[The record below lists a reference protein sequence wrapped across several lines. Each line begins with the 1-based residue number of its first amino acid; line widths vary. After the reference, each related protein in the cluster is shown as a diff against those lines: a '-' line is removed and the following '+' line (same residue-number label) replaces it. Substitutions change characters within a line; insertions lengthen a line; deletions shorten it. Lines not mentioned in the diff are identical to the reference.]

1 MNALLSLWLPILLSA
16 VVVFIISSLIHM
28 VFKWHAPE
36 YKGFANEDTVRAAI
50 NAGKPSPGQYVL
62 PYCTDMKDLATE
74 SMQKKYLE
82 GPVGFLRLNAP
93 GPVNMGKSLGIWFL
107 FTLFVTAVAGYL
119 AMRVCGMDPTQGLR
133 AGKWAGSIAFIAFGF
148 GGVPE
153 SIWMG
158 RPWISTAKY
167 LLDAALYGLGTGA
180 VFWWLWP

>member
-1 MNALLSLWLPILLSA
+1 MNALISLWLPILLSA
-16 VVVFIISSLIHM
+16 VVVFILSSLIHM

-36 YKGFANEDTVRAAI
+36 YKGFANEDAVRAAV
-50 NAGKPSPGQYVL
+50 NAGQPSPGQYVL
-62 PYCTDMKDLATE
+62 PYCADMKEMGSEAMTR
-74 SMQKKYLE
+74 KYRE
-82 GPVGFLRLNAP
+82 GPVGFLRLAAP
-93 GPVNMGKSLGIWFL
+93 GSNNMGKSLGIWFV
-107 FTLFVTAVAGYL
+107 FTLVVTTVAGYL
-119 AMRVCGMDPTQGLR
+119 AWRACGLDSTQSLR

-153 SIWMG
+153 SIWLA